1 MTASPPVI
9 SRLRLTCA
17 FVALYLIWGSTY
29 LAIRIGVESWP
40 PLLLASLRFLVAGS
54 VLYAALRLTGTHAP
68 TARQWRDAGVV
79 GVLLL
84 TVGNGAVSVAEK
96 TVASGVAALAV
107 ATVPLFTAAFARLFG
122 HRNTRWEWAGIVLGL
137 LGMGL
142 LNLGA
147 NLQASPQGAALL
159 LLASVSWSFG
169 SVWGKHLDL
178 PSGGMASAVEMLV
191 AGAVLAGVSP
201 LLGEVLPAHIP
212 ATGWWALL
220 YLVAFGSLMGFTAY
234 VFLLKHTRPAAAT
247 SYAYVNP
254 VVAVW
259 LGVVFAGEQVGQVE
273 IVAMGVILGAVVL
286 IGLPQWWRRGRDVP
300 AKTATT
306 GGGR

>member
-1 MTASPPVI
+1 MPYYRPCGGMLSSGDLYHGGRINAVQPRCNALGCRCEGHGVGSPVI
-9 SRLRLTCA
+9 GHVKLLHRAERIDVEGNLEAGSIAAHGLRDYPATLYICRA
-17 FVALYLIWGSTY
+17 RGRGGSFGEGVEFALGVIARVVC
-29 LAIRIGVESWP
+29 LAEILGHGVLDQSFIDSLIRIGVESWP

-169 SVWGKHLDL
+169 SVWGEHLDL
-178 PSGGMASAVEMLV
+178 PSGGMASAGEMLV
-191 AGAVLAGVSP
+191 AGAG
-201 LLGEVLPAHIP
+201 LLV
-212 ATGWWALL
+212 
-220 YLVAFGSLMGFTAY
+220 
-234 VFLLKHTRPAAAT
+234 
-247 SYAYVNP
+247 
-254 VVAVW
+254 
-259 LGVVFAGEQVGQVE
+259 
-273 IVAMGVILGAVVL
+273 
-286 IGLPQWWRRGRDVP
+286 
-300 AKTATT
+300 
-306 GGGR
+306 

>member
-54 VLYAALRLTGTHAP
+54 VLYAALRLTGTPAP

-212 ATGWWALL
+212 ATGWLVLL

-234 VFLLKHTRPAAAT
+234 VFLLKHTTPAT
-247 SYAYVNP
+247 P
-254 VVAVW
+254 
-259 LGVVFAGEQVGQVE
+259 
-273 IVAMGVILGAVVL
+273 
-286 IGLPQWWRRGRDVP
+286 PPRG
-300 AKTATT
+300 
-306 GGGR
+306 